1 MGPKNPEEARENNP
15 DCLRAQF
22 GQSVLDNA
30 VHGSS
35 SGASA
40 LANIKELFAE
50 ELAAEEEQTEE
61 GQAAEGQEEGQGEQQ
76 TNTPPVEET
85 S

>member
-1 MGPKNPEEARENNP
+1 MGPKNPEEAREQNP
-15 DCLRAQF
+15 DSLRAQF
-22 GQSVLDNA
+22 GQSILDNA

-40 LANIKELFAE
+40 LANIKEVFAE
-50 ELAAEEEQTEE
+50 ELAAE

-76 TNTPPVEET
+76 TDTPPVEET